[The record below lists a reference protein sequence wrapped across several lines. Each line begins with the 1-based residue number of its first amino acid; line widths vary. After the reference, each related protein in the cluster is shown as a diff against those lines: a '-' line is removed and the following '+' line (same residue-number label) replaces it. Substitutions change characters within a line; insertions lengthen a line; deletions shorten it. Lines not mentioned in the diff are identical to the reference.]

1 MTKLTEYVEKKVK
14 KTIRQYKLFSHK
26 DKVGV
31 AVSGGKD
38 STVCV
43 YLLKKLGYDV
53 EAITIDAAIG
63 DYTEK
68 NLENI
73 KKVCKKYEIPL
84 HVVSFREEFG
94 KSLCYMRDVL
104 RSKGHKYS
112 SCMLCGILKRYL
124 LNKYARE
131 LKFDVLATGH
141 NLDDEAQAFLMN
153 VFRNDFFLAKKQGPK
168 SAGSFKKF
176 VPRVKPIYLISEEEA
191 LQFSKTMKFP
201 VKYGICPCSV
211 GAHRRKH
218 KNLLD
223 DMEKKNP
230 GIKYSVI
237 RFQEEMKN
245 SLKKEKKTPIKLC
258 ESCGEPAKGKLC
270 KVCTI
275 FKELEL

>member
-1 MTKLTEYVEKKVK
+1 MDLKSHIEKKVK
-14 KTIRQYKLFSHK
+14 KTIRQNDLFNHK
-26 DKVGV
+26 SKVLV

-53 EAITIDAAIG
+53 EAVTIDASIG
-63 DYTEK
+63 KYTET
-68 NLENI
+68 NLSNI
-73 KKVCKKYEIPL
+73 KKVCKKYEIKL
-84 HVVSFREEFG
+84 HILSFRKEFG

-104 RSKGHKYS
+104 SSKGHKYS

-131 LKFDVLATGH
+131 LKADVLATGH

-168 SAGSFKKF
+168 SENSSKKF
-176 VPRVKPIYLISEEEA
+176 IPRVKPLYLITEEES
-191 LQFSKTMKFP
+191 LKFSKSMKFP

-218 KNLLD
+218 KTILDNL
-223 DMEKKNP
+223 EEKNP
-230 GIKYSVI
+230 GVKYSVI

-245 SLKKEKKTPIKLC
+245 NLKKEKKTKVNSCI
-258 ESCGEPAKGKLC
+258 SCGEPAKGKVC
-270 KVCTI
+270 KVCQI
-275 FKELEL
+275 FEELGL